1 MSATNPFRVTDLI
14 AKYGWKFMVYVSGL
28 GPNRLSNAQ
37 CLFVDSGHTDAT
49 DADDT
54 EHGHSLEKPLATLD
68 YAVGLMVAS
77 EGGIVFLAPGH
88 AETLAATQI
97 DIDVAGVTVI
107 GIGEGQL
114 TPTITYSTAA
124 DSIDIGAAGVTIN
137 NVRFNPSVTDI
148 LIAVDVEAAVT
159 DFHLIDCEF
168 MEGDAGADEFVVMVD
183 LKSGNDDTVIRGNTF
198 RTAAAGAG
206 CTDGIILTAGS
217 ARVRIEG
224 NVAVGNWSSAF
235 LSDGAACTNI
245 FVQGNTMKVKDG
257 EPGIELNTAT
267 TGIIADNKIE
277 STGGSADTL
286 IVADSCAWFNNTA
299 VVADGEAAVVIGGG
313 EMDASIIAYNLDH
326 LLKTA
331 CADTSD
337 PVDMT
342 AELVDDTVLAN
353 VLTSDGDVSTFD
365 RRYESLK
372 AIAAGQPKIAVK
384 ASGDLT
390 SFGATLALFTVTGDV
405 LMRVTASVDV
415 AVTSTSG
422 TTTLEVGIA
431 GNTACLCVNDA
442 VDNTAFDV
450 GDSWS
455 LATAADANG
464 ALGTPAYVTVGNG
477 VGVILTG
484 NVDDITAGDV
494 DFYCEWIPLSADGNV
509 VAA

>member
-1 MSATNPFRVTDLI
+1 MAAKNPFRVSDLI
-14 AKYGWKFMVYVSGL
+14 AKYGWKLMSYLSAL
-28 GPNRLSNAQ
+28 GTERLAEAQ
-37 CLFVDSGHTDAT
+37 ILFVDSGHTDAT

-54 EHGHSLEKPLATLD
+54 EHGHSFEKPLATLD

-77 EGGIVFLAPGH
+77 EGGVILLAPGH
-88 AETLAATQI
+88 AETLSTSQI
-97 DIDVAGVTVI
+97 DLDVAGVTVI

-114 TPTITYSTAA
+114 TPTITYSNAA
-124 DSIDIGAAGVTIN
+124 DSIDIGANGVSIF
-137 NVRFNPSVTDI
+137 NVRLNPSVTDI
-148 LIAVDVEAAVT
+148 LIAVDVESGVT
-159 DFHLIDCEF
+159 DFRMEDCELL
-168 MEGDAGADEFVVMVD
+168 EGDGANDEFIVMVD
-183 LKSGNDDTVIRGNTF
+183 LKSGNDDAVIRKNVF
-198 RTAAAGAG
+198 RTKAAAAG
-206 CTDGIILTAGS
+206 CTDGIILTAAS
-217 ARVRIEG
+217 ARVKIED
-224 NVAVGNWSSAF
+224 NLAVGNWSTAF
-235 LSDGAACTNI
+235 IADGAACTNI
-245 FVQGNTMKVKDG
+245 FVANNTIKVKDG

-267 TGIIADNKIE
+267 TGILADNKIE
-277 STGGSADTL
+277 STGGTPDTL
-286 IVADSCAWFNNTA
+286 IVADSCSWFNNTA
-299 VVADGEAAVVIGGG
+299 VVADGGADVIIGGG
-313 EMDASIIAYNLDH
+313 EMDAALIAYNLDH

-353 VLTSDGDVSTFD
+353 VLTPDGDVSTFD

-384 ASGDLT
+384 ATGDLT

-405 LMRVTASVDV
+405 LLRITASVDV

-422 TTTLEVGIA
+422 TTTLEVGVA
-431 GNTACLCVNDA
+431 GNTGSLCVNDA

-450 GDSWS
+450 GDSWT

-464 ALGTPAYVTVGNG
+464 ALGTPAFSVVGNS

-484 NVDDITAGDV
+484 NVDDITAGDI